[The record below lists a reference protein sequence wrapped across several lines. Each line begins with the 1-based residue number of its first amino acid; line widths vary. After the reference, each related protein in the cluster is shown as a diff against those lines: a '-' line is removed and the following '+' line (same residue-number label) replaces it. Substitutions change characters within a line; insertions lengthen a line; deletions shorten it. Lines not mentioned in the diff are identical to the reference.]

1 MCSKNMKSV
10 GLELELPGVTSLE
23 KEQGA
28 KFFFGVMYACASNWC
43 IQSLPMKPSKRMSWL
58 SPTVINQMSHVHLLG
73 DRLR

>member
-28 KFFFGVMYACASNWC
+28 KFIFGGMYACASNW
-43 IQSLPMKPSKRMSWL
+43 STDPA
-58 SPTVINQMSHVHLLG
+58 
-73 DRLR
+73 